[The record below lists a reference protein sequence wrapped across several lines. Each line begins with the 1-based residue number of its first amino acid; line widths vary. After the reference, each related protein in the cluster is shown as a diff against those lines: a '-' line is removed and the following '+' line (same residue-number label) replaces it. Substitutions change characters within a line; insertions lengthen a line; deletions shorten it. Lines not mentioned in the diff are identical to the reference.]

1 MLGESL
7 SRLRRLQADAA
18 STFRGEAPSSAGDAP
33 ADLLQRVVRF
43 GALVGRSF
51 WQNRCQTRAAA
62 LAYTTLL
69 ALIPLLAV
77 SLSVA
82 SLVFD
87 TESEESRDRLAGY
100 IERFVENV
108 APALGLVDAGTAAE
122 AEADLVGP
130 PAPGSDAGR
139 AAEAVSQQRQNVA
152 NQILGYTRKIH
163 FGTIG
168 VTAMAGLIFL
178 AISLLRTVES
188 TFNDIWGVARGRG
201 WFDSIVLYWAAITL
215 GPIVMLVG
223 TTSGYL
229 TALYE
234 KSSALQ
240 QIPGAALFQT
250 QLLPLLLL
258 WVAFVALYKLAPNT
272 RVHLAAAGVGG
283 AVAVV
288 LWWGNNRL
296 GVLYNTKVVTYS
308 KIYGS
313 LGAVPLFLIG
323 LYFSWMILLFGAQV
337 AYVFQ
342 NRRSYLQEQVTR
354 KVSPQSHEFV
364 ALRLVADIA
373 RRFDRGAPPA
383 TAAQLAEHLGVPE
396 RLVSGI
402 LARLRTG
409 RLVEET
415 DGILPAYLPAR
426 PLAHI
431 TCLDV
436 LRCIRAGQDP
446 LLATRPSPD
455 RDLVRSE
462 FDAILA
468 AEAARGS
475 STSIDELVRRLASAS
490 PDPAPE
496 ANVLP
501 ASPQPDPA

>member
-1 MLGESL
+1 M
-7 SRLRRLQADAA
+7 
-18 STFRGEAPSSAGDAP
+18 
-33 ADLLQRVVRF
+33 
-43 GALVGRSF
+43 
-51 WQNRCQTRAAA
+51 
-62 LAYTTLL
+62 
-69 ALIPLLAV
+69 
-77 SLSVA
+77 
-82 SLVFD
+82 
-87 TESEESRDRLAGY
+87 
-100 IERFVENV
+100 ENV

-188 TFNDIWGVARGRG
+188 TFNDIWWVALGRG

-354 KVSPQSHEFV
+354 KVRPQ
-364 ALRLVADIA
+364 
-373 RRFDRGAPPA
+373 
-383 TAAQLAEHLGVPE
+383 
-396 RLVSGI
+396 
-402 LARLRTG
+402 
-409 RLVEET
+409 
-415 DGILPAYLPAR
+415 
-426 PLAHI
+426 
-431 TCLDV
+431 
-436 LRCIRAGQDP
+436 
-446 LLATRPSPD
+446 
-455 RDLVRSE
+455 
-462 FDAILA
+462 
-468 AEAARGS
+468 
-475 STSIDELVRRLASAS
+475 
-490 PDPAPE
+490 
-496 ANVLP
+496 
-501 ASPQPDPA
+501 